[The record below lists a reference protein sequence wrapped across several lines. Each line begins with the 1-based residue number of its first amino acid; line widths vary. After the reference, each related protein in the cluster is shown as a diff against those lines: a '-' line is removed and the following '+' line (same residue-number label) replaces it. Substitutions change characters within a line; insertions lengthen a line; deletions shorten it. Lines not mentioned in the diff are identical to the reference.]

1 MPGDCLLFVRGLSR
15 GAVEDLCKRHDA
27 AVAIVEP
34 GDAYVLGGTGVALDT
49 MADEAK
55 KMGVARIVRV
65 AVNVASHTQR
75 LAAASVEFRK
85 VLDQAAMKHT
95 PDAHVR
101 LFSGIDGSPVV
112 DITVGLDKL
121 AKQISH
127 TVQWAACLE
136 GCVEAG
142 ASAFFELGPGRA
154 LKEMA
159 ASAYPHIPAHS
170 LEDFRTLQGARAWL
184 VRA

>member
-1 MPGDCLLFVRGLSR
+1 M
-15 GAVEDLCKRHDA
+15 CKRHDA

-55 KMGVARIVRV
+55 KMGVAHVVRV

-85 VLDQAAMKHT
+85 LLDQTPMKRT
-95 PDAHVR
+95 PDPHVR

-112 DITVGLDKL
+112 DITAVLDKL

-136 GCVEAG
+136 SCVEAG
-142 ASAFFELGPGRA
+142 
-154 LKEMA
+154 
-159 ASAYPHIPAHS
+159 
-170 LEDFRTLQGARAWL
+170 
-184 VRA
+184 